1 MARRAGGPGG
11 RFDHRF
17 EADSI
22 EAGII
27 DELQEP
33 FGSVVNWYVYNPAQS
48 TIDAIYDTAQSDDDG
63 GKVWTGPY
71 YVPVVSANLKQGHA
85 PQVEH
90 EGYYN
95 VDNLLLIAA
104 ITAVKRAGILDIAQ
118 NPSAHLAD
126 RILWRGEVWKPSD
139 IQPRGLV
146 GPSRYTVIA
155 ITCNQISPEEMDNDV
170 TFQKYADTGL
180 LTLSGTNS
188 QSFGIDDFG
197 EGVFG

>member
-22 EAGII
+22 EDGIV

-33 FGSVVNWYVYNPAQS
+33 FGTTVQWYVYNSKLS
-48 TIDAIYDTAQSDDDG
+48 TIDAIYETGQNDADG

-71 YVPVVSANLKQGHA
+71 FIPCVSASLTQGHA

-104 ITAVKRAGILDIAQ
+104 IRSVRRAGIADISR
-118 NPSAHLAD
+118 NPSRHLSD

-139 IQPRGLV
+139 IQPRGLI
-146 GPSRYTVIA
+146 GPSRYTVLA

-170 TFQKYADTGL
+170 SFQKWADMGTSIVTGDA
-180 LTLSGTNS
+180 TLAAGTRLSATNT
-188 QSFGIDDFG
+188 
-197 EGVFG
+197 

>member
-22 EAGII
+22 ESGII

-33 FGSVVNWYVYNPAQS
+33 FGSVVQWYVYDVADS
-48 TIDAIYDTAQSDDDG
+48 TVDAIYDTAQSDANG

-95 VDNLLLIAA
+95 VDNLLLVAA
-104 ITAVKRAGILDIAQ
+104 IQTVKRAGIIDIAR
-118 NPSAHLAD
+118 NPSKHLAD
-126 RILWRGEVWKPSD
+126 RIVWRGEVWKPSD

-146 GPSRYTVIA
+146 GPSRYTVLA
-155 ITCNQISPEEMDNDV
+155 ITCDQISPEEMDNDV
-170 TFQKYADTGL
+170 TFQNYADL
-180 LTLSGTNS
+180 GTS
-188 QSFGIDDFG
+188 IVGGSAAMT
-197 EGVFG
+197 EVSRSSATSS